1 MRRPRSL
8 RSTAL
13 TRLVAVL
20 ALTAAAFGVSGAFAG
35 GPTATI
41 GSLSLGLGQQGQ
53 VSLRALG
60 LSGSGL
66 GAWTVDISYHPS
78 VVSIDSCNA
87 EYGGICNVAYSPSS
101 IRTAGVQIHGLTG
114 DVTLATIGISCQSV
128 GTSPLTLALSVFADS
143 TIGGPLPINAGISNG
158 SVHCMAQPQ
167 PTATPTVGPGLL
179 GDVDCD
185 HDVDSID
192 AALVLQFDA
201 DLIHSLSCFD
211 NGDISHDGHVNSID
225 ATIILQLAAG
235 LI

>member
-1 MRRPRSL
+1 MQRPRSL

-13 TRLVAVL
+13 TRLAAVL
-20 ALTAAAFGVSGAFAG
+20 ALTAAAFAVSGVFAG

-66 GAWTVDISYHPS
+66 GAWTVDISYDPS
-78 VVSIDSCNA
+78 VVSIDNCNA

-101 IRTAGVQIHGLTG
+101 IRTTGVQIYGLTG
-114 DVTLATIGISCQSV
+114 NVTLATVGISCQSV
-128 GTSPLTLALSVFADS
+128 GTSPLTLSLSVFADS
-143 TIGGPLPINAGISNG
+143 TPGGPQPISAGISNG
-158 SVHCMAQPQ
+158 SVHCVAQPQ
-167 PTATPTVGPGLL
+167 PTPTPVNTGLL

-192 AALVLQFDA
+192 AALVLQYDA
-201 DLIHSLSCFD
+201 GLIHSLSCFD
-211 NGDISHDGHVNSID
+211 NGDISHDGYVNSID

>member
-1 MRRPRSL
+1 MQRPRSL

-66 GAWTVDISYHPS
+66 GAWTVDISYDAG
-78 VVSIDSCNA
+78 VVSPTGCDPQHGGLCNTA
-87 EYGGICNVAYSPSS
+87 YGPSTV
-101 IRTAGVQIHGLTG
+101 RTTGVQIHGLTG
-114 DVTLATIGISCQSV
+114 DVTLATITFSCTGV
-128 GTSPLTLALSVFADS
+128 GTSPLTLSLSVFADS
-143 TIGGPLPINAGISNG
+143 TTGGPLPISAGISNG

-167 PTATPTVGPGLL
+167 PTPTPVNAGLL

-192 AALVLQFDA
+192 AELVLQYEA
-201 DLIHSLSCFD
+201 GLIHSLSCFD
-211 NGDISHDGHVNSID
+211 NGDINHDGHVHSID